1 MKPRSEKNRERGVTI
16 AFVAL
21 VLIALLGVAALAV
34 DLGVLY
40 TARNS
45 SQNAA
50 DSAALAGAVT
60 FVKDLGKPQPET
72 ADGAARVVATQ
83 GKILG
88 SPILDAEVTV
98 NTDYVNRRVKVTI
111 ARNVTT
117 FFGRV
122 LGLLNADVQTV
133 ATAEASEQGSGAAR
147 CVKPIFIP
155 NTVLAP
161 ETETYTDACERGH
174 VIFDTATGE
183 LSEWVKTERPFS
195 ALGCDNFVTIR
206 PIDSSAAQQDL
217 APSQYF
223 SIDFGAGGNTYRCS
237 IASCLNDPACGVDQT
252 ILNNYALACNKEV
265 NLPTQTG
272 GLDGPTKQG
281 VDDLL
286 DQGLG
291 GEPDYFK
298 MAEGQIYND
307 ADQKISDSAQD
318 SAVPVWDN
326 CDPGNQIDEGKQAFR
341 VVGLARIFIT
351 GYDKGPD
358 PNNSESCT
366 KGGGGPPPG
375 KGGGGGGGINKPGVQ
390 AWIRDAFK
398 CGASGEGPTPTQSG
412 PFAIPV
418 RLVQNQ

>member
-1 MKPRSEKNRERGVTI
+1 MKPRSERKRERGVTI

-50 DSAALAGAVT
+50 DSAALAGAAT
-60 FVKDLGKPQPET
+60 FVKDPGKPQPQT
-72 ADGAARVVATQ
+72 ADGAALVVATQ

-88 SPILDAEVTV
+88 SQILNTEVTV
-98 NTDYVNRRVKVTI
+98 NTDFANRRVKVTI

-122 LGLLNADVQTV
+122 LGLLNANVQTV

-161 ETETYTDACERGH
+161 ETETFTEACDLGH
-174 VIFDTATGE
+174 VIFDPTTGE
-183 LSEWVKTERPFS
+183 LSAWAQAQGFFTGMACK
-195 ALGCDNFVTIR
+195 NFVTIR
-206 PIDSSAAQQDL
+206 PIDSGAAQKDL

-223 SIDFGAGGNTYRCS
+223 SIDFGSGGNTYRCS
-237 IASCLNDPACGVDQT
+237 LASCLNDPACGVDQS
-252 ILNNYALACNKEV
+252 ILDNYALACNKEV
-265 NLPTQTG
+265 TLPTETG

-281 VDDLL
+281 IDDLL
-286 DQGLG
+286 DQGLNG
-291 GEPDYFK
+291 DPDTYDLANNNLK
-298 MAEGQIYND
+298 NSAGTP
-307 ADQKISDSAQD
+307 ISDSAQD

-326 CDPGNQIDEGKQAFR
+326 CDLGNQIDSGKQSFK
-341 VVGLARIFIT
+341 VVGLARIFVT

-358 PNNSESCT
+358 KNNPQCT
-366 KGGGGPPPG
+366 TGGGGPPPG
-375 KGGGGGGGINKPGVQ
+375 KGGGGGGGVNKPGVQ

-398 CGASGEGPTPTQSG
+398 CGATGEGPTPTQSG

-418 RLVQNQ
+418 RLIQNQ